1 MGRHR
6 RALGGRGLRE
16 LAAVVPRRA
25 VWRLAG
31 WSAVE
36 ALPALCS
43 GLLVAAAADRG
54 FLAGRPGAGFAWL
67 GALGAVTA
75 LRALA
80 ARAVFPHLAEVVE
93 PLRDALVARVVHGAL
108 SRPDPDGPAEIARL
122 TEQVESARQL
132 TATLLRSA
140 RGVGFG
146 LLAALLGLGL
156 LAPPVLPLV
165 LVPLLLSGALF
176 VRLLGPL
183 VVRRRAVVLA
193 DERIAAEA
201 GRAFAGLRDV
211 AACGAQQRV
220 SAHLSALVEA
230 QGEALRAVGRAAA
243 ARSLTVA
250 VGGRLPLLAVVCAAP
265 WMVGRGW
272 LTAGQVLGVATY
284 LLQQLEPAVRA
295 LAGMLGSWLLDLAVV
310 LDRLTAAC
318 PAPVPSPAVPAPS
331 PAVPAP
337 SPAVPAPSPAV
348 PAPSPA
354 VPAPP
359 APYGDGSL
367 SVEGLRFAHPGSTE
381 PVLDGVR
388 FELRPGAHLA
398 VVGPSG
404 TGKSTLAALLAGVLV
419 PDAGRVLLGGRD
431 AAALPAPERAAR
443 LALVPQEAYVFAG
456 TVRENLCWPS
466 GDRSDAELATAA
478 HRVGS
483 ARLLARLGGPDG
495 RIAAPAALSAGERQ
509 LLALTRTFLSPAPVV
524 VLDEAT
530 CHLDAEAERRAEE
543 AFAAR
548 PGTLVV
554 IAHRISSATRA
565 DRILLLDAPGPLLA
579 THADLQ
585 VLSPFYRA
593 CSGTLPADGGE
604 WQKAPS
610 GARGTAGPSC

>member
-1 MGRHR
+1 M
-6 RALGGRGLRE
+6 
-16 LAAVVPRRA
+16 VPGRA

-108 SRPDPDGPAEIARL
+108 SRPVPDGPAEIARL

-310 LDRLTAAC
+310 LDRLTTAC
-318 PAPVPSPAVPAPS
+318 PAPASPTPPVPSVPSVPS
-331 PAVPAP
+331 DD
-337 SPAVPAPSPAV
+337 S
-348 PAPSPA
+348 
-354 VPAPP
+354 
-359 APYGDGSL
+359 SL
-367 SVEGLRFAHPGSTE
+367 SVEGLRYAHPGSAE

-431 AAALPAPERAAR
+431 AAALPTPERAAR

-509 LLALTRTFLSPAPVV
+509 LLALTRTFLSPAPIV

-585 VLSPFYRA
+585 VLSSFYRA
-593 CSGTLPADGGE
+593 CSGHLPPADGERQTTPPEARETTTSPSPGRAPSGTRGTAE
-604 WQKAPS
+604 PSRERAPS

>member
-6 RALGGRGLRE
+6 RAPGGRGLRE

-54 FLAGRPGAGFAWL
+54 FLAGRPGTGFAWL
-67 GALGAVTA
+67 GVLGAVTA

-108 SRPDPDGPAEIARL
+108 SRPDPDGPAEIARI

-146 LLAALLGLGL
+146 LVAALLGLGL

-165 LVPLLLSGALF
+165 LLPLLLSGVLF

-183 VVRRRAVVLA
+183 VARRRAVVLA

-230 QGEALRAVGRAAA
+230 QGEALRSVGRAAA

-265 WMVGRGW
+265 WLVGRGW

-318 PAPVPSPAVPAPS
+318 PAPPPAPVPAPAAAS
-331 PAVPAP
+331 AGA
-337 SPAVPAPSPAV
+337 AEAAR
-348 PAPSPA
+348 AA
-354 VPAPP
+354 GA
-359 APYGDGSL
+359 AGGDGSL
-367 SVEGLRFAHPGSTE
+367 RVEGLRFAHPGSAE
-381 PVLDGVR
+381 PALEGVQ
-388 FELRPGAHLA
+388 FELHPGAHLA

-404 TGKSTLAALLAGVLV
+404 TGKSTLAALLAGVLS
-419 PDAGRVLLGGRD
+419 PDAGRVLLGGQD
-431 AAALPAPERAAR
+431 AAALPAPSRAAR

-466 GDRSDAELATAA
+466 GAHSDAELATAA

-509 LLALTRTFLSPAPVV
+509 LLALTRAFLSPAPVV

-530 CHLDAEAERRAEE
+530 CHLDAEAELRAEE

-554 IAHRISSATRA
+554 IAHRIGSAARA
-565 DRILLLDAPGPLLA
+565 DRVLLLDAPGPLLA
-579 THADLQ
+579 SHADLQ

-593 CSGTLPADGGE
+593 CSGGSSADE
-604 WQKAPS
+604 HAPS
-610 GARGTAGPSC
+610 GARGTAGPSR

>member
-16 LAAVVPRRA
+16 LVAVVPRRA
-25 VWRLAG
+25 WWGLAG

-54 FLAGRPGAGFAWL
+54 FLAGRPGVGFGWL
-67 GALGAVTA
+67 GGLGVVTA

-80 ARAVFPHLAEVVE
+80 ARAVFPHLAGVVE

-108 SRPDPDGPAEIARL
+108 ARPVPDGPAEIARI

-146 LLAALLGLGL
+146 LLAALLGLGV
-156 LAPPVLPLV
+156 LAPAVLPLV
-165 LVPLLLSGALF
+165 LLPLLLSGALF

-220 SAHLSALVEA
+220 SADLSALVEA
-230 QGEALRAVGRAAA
+230 QGEAVRAVGRAAA
-243 ARSLTVA
+243 VRSLTVA

-272 LTAGQVLGVATY
+272 LSAGQVLGVATY

-310 LDRLTAAC
+310 LERLTAAC
-318 PAPVPSPAVPAPS
+318 PVPPAAPVPAQPAPG
-331 PAVPAP
+331 PASAGP
-337 SPAVPAPSPAV
+337 
-348 PAPSPA
+348 
-354 VPAPP
+354 
-359 APYGDGSL
+359 GDGSL
-367 SVEGLRFAHPGSTE
+367 SVRGLRFAHPGSAE
-381 PVLDGVR
+381 PVLEGVH

-404 TGKSTLAALLAGVLV
+404 TGKSTLAALLAGLLS
-419 PDAGRVLLGGRD
+419 PDAGRVLVGGQD
-431 AAALPAPERAAR
+431 PAALSGPARAAR

-466 GDRSDAELATAA
+466 GDHGDARIATAA

-483 ARLLARLGGPDG
+483 ARLLARLGGLDA
-495 RIAAPAALSAGERQ
+495 RIADPAALSAGERQ

-548 PGTLVV
+548 PGTLIV
-554 IAHRISSATRA
+554 IAHRIDSAMRA
-565 DRILLLDAPGPLLA
+565 DRVLLLEASGPLLA
-579 THADLQ
+579 GHADLQ

-593 CSGTLPADGGE
+593 CCAGGAQRREARSGARGRTAG
-604 WQKAPS
+604 S
-610 GARGTAGPSC
+610 TTGARGTAGPCC

>member
-16 LAAVVPRRA
+16 LAAAVPRRA
-25 VWRLAG
+25 LWWLAG
-31 WSAVE
+31 WSVVE

-54 FLAGRPGAGFAWL
+54 FLAGRPGVGFAWL
-67 GALGAVTA
+67 GGLGAVTV

-93 PLRDALVARVVHGAL
+93 PLRDALVSRVVRGAL
-108 SRPDPDGPAEIARL
+108 ARPAPDGPAEIARI

-146 LLAALLGLGL
+146 LLAALLGLGV
-156 LAPPVLPLV
+156 LAPAVLPLV
-165 LVPLLLSGALF
+165 LLPLLLSGALF

-183 VVRRRAVVLA
+183 VARRRAVVLA

-220 SAHLSALVEA
+220 SAHLSALVAA
-230 QGEALRAVGRAAA
+230 QGEAVRAVGRAAA
-243 ARSLTVA
+243 LRSLTVA

-272 LTAGQVLGVATY
+272 LSAGQVLGVATY

-318 PAPVPSPAVPAPS
+318 PVPPPVPVP
-331 PAVPAP
+331 
-337 SPAVPAPSPAV
+337 
-348 PAPSPA
+348 
-354 VPAPP
+354 PP
-359 APYGDGSL
+359 RSDGSGDGAGDGAGDGSL
-367 SVEGLRFAHPGSTE
+367 SVHGLRFAHPGSAE
-381 PVLDGVR
+381 PVLAGVR
-388 FELRPGAHLA
+388 FDLRPGAHLA

-404 TGKSTLAALLAGVLV
+404 TGKSTLAALLAGLLA
-419 PDAGRVLLGGRD
+419 PDAGRVLVGGQD
-431 AAALPAPERAAR
+431 PAALAGPARAAR

-466 GDRSDAELATAA
+466 GEHGDALIATAA

-495 RIAAPAALSAGERQ
+495 LIADPAALSAGERQ

-554 IAHRISSATRA
+554 IAHRIGSAMRA
-565 DRILLLDAPGPLLA
+565 DRVLLLDASGPLLA

-593 CSGTLPADGGE
+593 CS
-604 WQKAPS
+604 
-610 GARGTAGPSC
+610 C

>member
-67 GALGAVTA
+67 GVLGAVTA

-108 SRPDPDGPAEIARL
+108 SRPVPDGPAEIARI

-310 LDRLTAAC
+310 LDRLTTAC
-318 PAPVPSPAVPAPS
+318 PAPAPVPSAPTTPAVP
-331 PAVPAP
+331 
-337 SPAVPAPSPAV
+337 
-348 PAPSPA
+348 
-354 VPAPP
+354 PAPP
-359 APYGDGSL
+359 APPVPAVPADDSSL
-367 SVEGLRFAHPGSTE
+367 SVEGLRFAHPGSAE

-404 TGKSTLAALLAGVLV
+404 TGKSTLAALLAGVLA

-431 AAALPAPERAAR
+431 AAALPAQERAAR

-466 GDRSDAELATAA
+466 GDHSDAELATAA

-554 IAHRISSATRA
+554 IAHRLSSATRA
-565 DRILLLDAPGPLLA
+565 GRILLLDAPGPLLA

-593 CSGTLPADGGE
+593 CSGTLPPAE
-604 WQKAPS
+604 EHRPSSERAPS